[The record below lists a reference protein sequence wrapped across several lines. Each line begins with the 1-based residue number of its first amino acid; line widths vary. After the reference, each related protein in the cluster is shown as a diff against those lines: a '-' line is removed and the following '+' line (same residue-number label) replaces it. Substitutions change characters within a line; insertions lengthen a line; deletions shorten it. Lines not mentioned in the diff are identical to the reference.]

1 MCTEC
6 PQSPPTHRNLAE
18 APRKPPRERRRG
30 GDRAHDPWV
39 GSAEGLMFSPD
50 VGVSRQH
57 KANERHPL
65 EANAVACWGLLCF
78 GPLTQSAASTPGLL
92 SRARPQSQP
101 LSLFSRMF
109 TGLSLASSHV
119 LFSISTFLRNDLRCP
134 RGQSSVVLQGFF
146 SALLDRSPVLEM
158 LRMLP
163 FLISEPSFPPNFL
176 TQKCLCGIYILEK
189 VKGNSPCAM
198 TTPLGN

>member
-1 MCTEC
+1 MDPGRFILLWGGECLIGLLSSSQKLLSLSLFFKLFKNVCTEC

-78 GPLTQSAASTPGLL
+78 GPLTQSAASAPGLL

-109 TGLSLASSHV
+109 TGLS
-119 LFSISTFLRNDLRCP
+119 
-134 RGQSSVVLQGFF
+134 
-146 SALLDRSPVLEM
+146 
-158 LRMLP
+158 
-163 FLISEPSFPPNFL
+163 
-176 TQKCLCGIYILEK
+176 
-189 VKGNSPCAM
+189 
-198 TTPLGN
+198 